1 MTFTSRRENNLEKRR
16 TASETRLLVLM
27 ACNRILRRGVLTDLT
42 LENVAAEAG
51 LSKGGL
57 LYHFPNK
64 EALIE
69 ALFMHHNQLFE
80 ERVELLAAAEDEPL
94 GAWLRAYAKALIEQ
108 IADPSN
114 ASLYAS
120 LFAAEEQ
127 YVGAHSLMNGKW
139 FQWERRAKNSGL
151 DPGRAE
157 LVRLAVD
164 GLWFAQMHN
173 YAPPDPARREQI
185 EEMILQM
192 TFNPKPLHG

>member
-1 MTFTSRRENNLEKRR
+1 LEKRR

-27 ACNRILRRGVLTDLT
+27 ACNRILRRGVLNDLT
-42 LENVAAEAG
+42 LENVAGEAG

-64 EALIE
+64 EMLIE
-69 ALFMHHNQLFE
+69 ALFVHHNQLFE
-80 ERVELLAAAEDEPL
+80 DRVEALVEAEGESR
-94 GAWLRAYAKALIEQ
+94 GSWLRAYAKALLEQ
-108 IADPSN
+108 IVDPGN

-127 YVGAHSLMNGKW
+127 YPQAHSLVYRQCD
-139 FQWERRAKNSGL
+139 QWERELKNSGL

-164 GLWFAQMHN
+164 GLWFTEMHN

-185 EEMILQM
+185 VEMILQM
-192 TFNPKPLHG
+192 TYSPAPIPG